1 MPAAPDLDYQALFRG
16 LPDSYLLLA
25 PDGTILDNSDQH
37 VAASLLPRER
47 SAGRDIF
54 DAYPSAPESQRQLR
68 ASHDY
73 VRAHRQPHTMELLRY
88 DLERPAET
96 GGGTEERYWEVTH
109 YPILDAAGELQYIL
123 QRPQDVT
130 TRVRAE
136 HASAA
141 SEMALVE
148 QHDFYEFVLDTL
160 PLIVWT
166 SPPNGRATYFNKGW
180 YDFTGQAPT
189 ADPGLLGADTFVHPD
204 DAAGV
209 QAAWQRAATSGTT
222 CQFEYRLR
230 RRDGEYR
237 WLLARV
243 APRFDDAGK
252 LALWVGC
259 ATDIHNQRVLVQEM
273 EAAAE
278 AQLLI
283 AEQAYQAKLTARHQ
297 RDTFYG
303 LFQQAPAMICVLR
316 GPGHVYEFVNPG
328 YQSAFPGRQLVGLTV
343 AEALPEV
350 VDQGIMALLDGVY
363 RTGDS
368 FYGNELPVAFTT
380 DGDQRE
386 ERFFN
391 FIYKRF
397 HEADGT
403 VAGILVF
410 AFEVTE
416 LVRTRQHLEKL
427 AAPHDGRPQPDA

>member
-1 MPAAPDLDYQALFRG
+1 MPVIPDLDYQALFRG

-25 PDGTILDNSDQH
+25 ADGTILDNTDDH
-37 VAASLLPRER
+37 VTRSLLAREQ
-47 SAGRDIF
+47 AVGRDIF
-54 DAYPSAPESQRQLR
+54 AAFPSAPESQRQLR
-68 ASHDY
+68 ESHDY
-73 VRAHRQPHTMELLRY
+73 VRTHRQPHTMELLRY
-88 DLERPAET
+88 DLERPAEA
-96 GGGTEERYWEVTH
+96 GGGTEERYWEITH
-109 YPILDAAGELQYIL
+109 YPILDAAGGLQYIL

-130 TRVRAE
+130 SRVRAE
-136 HASAA
+136 RANAVT
-141 SEMALVE
+141 ETVLKQE
-148 QHDFYEFVLDTL
+148 RQITDFVLDTL

-166 SPPNGRATYFNKGW
+166 APPDGQATYLNKGW
-180 YDFTGQAPT
+180 YDFTGQDPA
-189 ADPGLLGADTFVHPD
+189 ADPALLEVSSLIHPD
-204 DAAGV
+204 DAARV
-209 QAAWQRAATSGTT
+209 QVAWQRAATTGTI

-243 APRFDDAGK
+243 APHFDAAGN
-252 LALWVGC
+252 LALWAGC
-259 ATDIHNQRVLVQEM
+259 ATDIHNQRAMVQEM

-283 AEQAYQAKLTARHQ
+283 AEQAYQAKQATRHQ

-316 GPGHVYEFVNPG
+316 GPKHTYEFVNPV
-328 YQSAFPGRQLVGLTV
+328 YQSAFPERQLVGLTV
-343 AEALPEV
+343 TAALPEV
-350 VDQGIMALLDGVY
+350 VDQGILQLLDDVY
-363 RTGDS
+363 NTGES
-368 FYGNELPVAFTT
+368 FYGNELPLTLEKP
-380 DGDQRE
+380 DNQHE

-416 LVRTRQHLEKL
+416 LVLTRQRL
-427 AAPHDGRPQPDA
+427 ADSGTGAPA

>member
-1 MPAAPDLDYQALFRG
+1 MPAVSDLDYQALFRG

-25 PDGTILDNSDQH
+25 ADGTILDNTDDH
-37 VAASLLPRER
+37 VTRSLLAREQ
-47 SAGRDIF
+47 AVGRDIF
-54 DAYPSAPESQRQLR
+54 AAFPAAPESQRQLR
-68 ASHDY
+68 ESHDY
-73 VRAHRQPHTMELLRY
+73 VRAHHQPHTMELLRY
-88 DLERPAET
+88 DLERPAEA

-109 YPILDAAGELQYIL
+109 YPILNAAGKLQYIL

-130 TRVRAE
+130 SRVRAE

-141 SEMALVE
+141 TKTALVQE
-148 QHDFYEFVLDTL
+148 REITDFVLDTL

-166 SPPNGRATYFNKGW
+166 APANGQATYFNKGW
-180 YDFTGQAPT
+180 YDFTGQ
-189 ADPGLLGADTFVHPD
+189 DPATDPALVDVNALIHPD
-204 DAAGV
+204 DAARV
-209 QAAWQRAATSGTT
+209 QLAWQHAATTGTIG
-222 CQFEYRLR
+222 QFEYRLR

-243 APRFDDAGK
+243 APRFDAAGN

-259 ATDIHNQRVLVQEM
+259 ATDIHNQRVMVQEM

-283 AEQAYQAKLTARHQ
+283 AEQAYQAKQATRHQ

-316 GPGHVYEFVNPG
+316 GPEHTFEFVNPG

-343 AEALPEV
+343 AAALPEV
-350 VDQGIMALLDGVY
+350 VDQGILQLLDGVY
-363 RTGDS
+363 NTGES
-368 FYGNELPVAFTT
+368 FYGNELPVFFETP
-380 DGDQRE
+380 DNQRE

-416 LVRTRQHLEKL
+416 LVLARQRL
-427 AAPHDGRPQPDA
+427 ANAGSDARA